1 MSVEQLEMCTTL
13 FFYTSQFKTRQLT
26 WIDMYELN
34 HGLRKSNTDIHCI
47 FLVHSIYGYG
57 MVALQ
62 FISCFILE
70 GKKII
75 YFGKR
80 KIYLKLFLGRLGHL
94 GHFDSKM

>member
-1 MSVEQLEMCTTL
+1 MCTTL

-26 WIDMYELN
+26 WIDMNELN

-70 GKKII
+70 GKKLI

-94 GHFDSKM
+94 GHFESKM

>member
-1 MSVEQLEMCTTL
+1 MSDYSSIEQLEMCTTL

-47 FLVHSIYGYG
+47 FLVHSIPIWIWDGS
-57 MVALQ
+57 
-62 FISCFILE
+62 FIVYMLFYFR

-75 YFGKR
+75 
-80 KIYLKLFLGRLGHL
+80 FLEKGNC
-94 GHFDSKM
+94 FWED

>member
-1 MSVEQLEMCTTL
+1 MCTTL

-47 FLVHSIYGYG
+47 FLVHSTYGYG

-62 FISCFILE
+62 FICCFILE

-75 YFGKR
+75 FWKKENIFKTVFGKTR
-80 KIYLKLFLGRLGHL
+80 TPGPF
-94 GHFDSKM
+94 

>member
-1 MSVEQLEMCTTL
+1 MSDYSIEQLEMCTTL

-47 FLVHSIYGYG
+47 FLVHSTYGYG

-62 FISCFILE
+62 FICCFILE

-75 YFGKR
+75 FLEKGKY
-80 KIYLKLFLGRLGHL
+80 IQNCFWE
-94 GHFDSKM
+94 D